1 MKIVLLSRSRKI
13 PSTRRMLDAAK
24 ARGHQVK
31 VLNPTEVSVRLGR
44 KSGLVYRARPLRIPD
59 VVIPRIA
66 SSIASYGLA
75 VVDQFQ
81 AHGAIVLNSARAIG
95 VSRNPAR
102 CLQRLAA
109 AGLDI
114 PATVMSREVADLQSM
129 VDAVGGVPVLVKLL
143 AGGERDPSDDE
154 DAHVALGLAHVF
166 LHHDVVAQAE
176 HCLEGGLERL
186 ARFAEHHAATLAAGQ
201 QLHQHRHAADVVDH
215 RLEIADLARHHRRR
229 NVEAR
234 RREALQAARGVSRD
248 ADGARR
254 VEDDRAVRVEL
265 IDDGQAVAGDRR
277 GHARDDDVGHLQRL
291 AAEDQARLLAA
302 QAHGDLDRV
311 QHLDGVPPH
320 LRRFDQPSRRRD
332 AAGAAEEDDLHRTVA
347 YGEKRQRIPV
357 RPATYGSMRLL
368 ALVPLALSVGCQT
381 YDFERVVPLF
391 VAQTT
396 DKTIV
401 ASRRLKPNVM
411 LLVDNSG
418 SMLSPVNPA
427 DPDCMVTN
435 TFGLRVLCGSASAV
449 CPTATC
455 PTRTSELKSAMGTF
469 LMNSGTIARLGLT
482 VFPARDTAAN
492 GVLGCD
498 PSSDLAVQLPVPT
511 PTDTGTEAALNA
523 TAQQANMKIQQLGP
537 QGGTPTAASLE
548 FLGTY
553 AGLTESS
560 ADRDD
565 FRDDFV
571 LLLTDGLPN
580 CNGTNANNVCTG
592 GPAAACDCTTGQGG
606 CSGTDPMRGLCSKG
620 CLDRDFTVQ
629 KVKELRQKGIK
640 TIVVGFGAELSAGS
654 GPAVLD
660 AMAREGGFPR
670 ACPDATD
677 AECGGAAGSCN
688 ATTKQCAT
696 SFFQAAN
703 GVELATALR
712 KISEGFVV
720 TPCEYLLKAKPS
732 DERYLTVLIDEVST
746 VASPAT
752 FSYDFN
758 ANRVTFV
765 GTLCERLKA
774 STPQHPVSVEFRI
787 VERF

>member
-1 MKIVLLSRSRKI
+1 
-13 PSTRRMLDAAK
+13 
-24 ARGHQVK
+24 
-31 VLNPTEVSVRLGR
+31 
-44 KSGLVYRARPLRIPD
+44 
-59 VVIPRIA
+59 
-66 SSIASYGLA
+66 
-75 VVDQFQ
+75 
-81 AHGAIVLNSARAIG
+81 
-95 VSRNPAR
+95 
-102 CLQRLAA
+102 
-109 AGLDI
+109 
-114 PATVMSREVADLQSM
+114 
-129 VDAVGGVPVLVKLL
+129 
-143 AGGERDPSDDE
+143 
-154 DAHVALGLAHVF
+154 
-166 LHHDVVAQAE
+166 
-176 HCLEGGLERL
+176 
-186 ARFAEHHAATLAAGQ
+186 
-201 QLHQHRHAADVVDH
+201 
-215 RLEIADLARHHRRR
+215 
-229 NVEAR
+229 
-234 RREALQAARGVSRD
+234 
-248 ADGARR
+248 
-254 VEDDRAVRVEL
+254 
-265 IDDGQAVAGDRR
+265 
-277 GHARDDDVGHLQRL
+277 
-291 AAEDQARLLAA
+291 
-302 QAHGDLDRV
+302 
-311 QHLDGVPPH
+311 
-320 LRRFDQPSRRRD
+320 
-332 AAGAAEEDDLHRTVA
+332 
-347 YGEKRQRIPV
+347 
-357 RPATYGSMRLL
+357 MRLL
-368 ALVPLALSVGCQT
+368 SLVPVALSLSCQT

-401 ASRRLKPNVM
+401 ASKRLKPNVM

-418 SMLSPVNPA
+418 SMLLPVNPA

-435 TFGLRVLCGSASAV
+435 LQGARVLCGSASAA
-449 CPTATC
+449 CPVATC
-455 PTRTSELKSAMGTF
+455 PTRSSELQSAMGAF

-482 VFPARDTAAN
+482 VFPIPGTVAN

-498 PSSDLAVQLPVPT
+498 PSTNITVELPLPTSDDAN
-511 PTDTGTEAALNA
+511 TEPALNA
-523 TAQQANMKIQQLGP
+523 TAQAVNTEVQRLKP

-565 FRDDFV
+565 FRDDLV

-580 CNGTNANNVCTG
+580 CNGTNANNLCTG
-592 GPAAACDCTTGQGG
+592 GSATACDCTTGQGG

-677 AECGGAAGSCN
+677 AECGGAPGSCN

-703 GVELATALR
+703 GTELGAALR
-712 KISEGFVV
+712 KISQGFVV

-746 VASPAT
+746 VASPTT

-758 ANRVTFV
+758 ANKVTFL
-765 GTLCERLKA
+765 GPLCERLKA